1 MEGINVGLLLDVFLI
16 VFGGYLVCVARN
28 MKKTGKPGNMLL
40 DAEELARCRDSRK
53 MAEEVARYMLPF
65 GAETVLCGI
74 AGTVNMIFYKS
85 NRLNTVILFAFL
97 IVCLWFVTKFRHI
110 REKFL

>member
-1 MEGINVGLLLDVFLI
+1 
-16 VFGGYLVCVARN
+16 

-85 NRLNTVILFAFL
+85 NRINTVILFAFL

>member
-1 MEGINVGLLLDVFLI
+1 MERINVGLLLDVFLI
-16 VFGGYLVCVARN
+16 VFGGYLVYAARN

-97 IVCLWFVTKFRHI
+97 IMCLWFVTKFRHI

>member
-1 MEGINVGLLLDVFLI
+1 
-16 VFGGYLVCVARN
+16 
-28 MKKTGKPGNMLL
+28 MLL

>member
-16 VFGGYLVCVARN
+16 VFGGYLVYTARN

-40 DAEELARCRDSRK
+40 DAEELSRCRESRK

>member
-16 VFGGYLVCVARN
+16 VFGGYLVYAARN
-28 MKKTGKPGNMLL
+28 MKKTGKPGTMLL
-40 DAEELARCRDSRK
+40 DAEEMSRCRDSKK

-65 GAETVLCGI
+65 GAVTVLCGI
-74 AGTVNMIFYKS
+74 AGTANMLIYKN
-85 NRLNTVILFAFL
+85 NRLNTVILFGFL